1 MRGGSDSPS
10 ARKMYYD
17 LLLFGGDVF
26 FLIYFLEFDSI
37 SVDGRSDEITGE
49 SVPCDFKVN
58 KRRV

>member
-10 ARKMYYD
+10 TMTC
-17 LLLFGGDVF
+17 FCVGGDVF